1 MILHLD
7 LRGFAASTGSACSTR
22 SLEPSHV
29 LRSLGL
35 RHEQCHGSLR
45 LSLSRFNT
53 MDEADRFLTTIGT
66 IVENLRKM
74 SPLREGVQYDV
85 ATVH

>member
-7 LRGFAASTGSACSTR
+7 MRASPPSTGSACSTK

-45 LSLSRFNT
+45 LSLSKFNT
-53 MDEADRFLTTIGT
+53 MDEAERFIHHHRPP
-66 IVENLRKM
+66 IIEN
-74 SPLREGVQYDV
+74 
-85 ATVH
+85 